1 MTQGDPGRH
10 REGACADPPRVAWRR
25 QMREQVLA
33 AAGELASIRGW
44 DRVRVADLAE
54 RAEVSRP
61 SIYKEFGDR
70 AGIGRALVQR
80 ETDNFLRGV
89 AEALERPGTDVAA
102 CLVGAVSYALHES
115 AENPLI
121 SAVLRAARHGTD
133 GLLPFLASRPDP
145 IFDSARSLL
154 EAWLTH
160 REPTDGAWRTADAA
174 DVAVRLTLSHMLL
187 PAGESDRVPELLTQA
202 VLAVLAPAG

>member
-1 MTQGDPGRH
+1 MTQGDPGPQPD
-10 REGACADPPRVAWRR
+10 GMCVDPPRVAWRR

-33 AAGELASIRGW
+33 AAAELASVRGW

-70 AGIGRALVQR
+70 AGIARALVRR
-80 ETDNFLRGV
+80 ETDHFLRGV
-89 AEALERPGTDVAA
+89 AEALERPGHDVAT
-102 CLVGAVSYALHES
+102 CLVGAVFHALNES
-115 AENPLI
+115 VDNPLI

-154 EAWLTH
+154 EAWLTD
-160 REPTDGAWRTADAA
+160 RDPTEGAWRTADAA

-187 PAGESDRVPELLTQA
+187 PADDSEPVPERITQA
-202 VLAVLAPAG
+202 VLAVLTPIG

>member
-1 MTQGDPGRH
+1 MAQGEPARLHD
-10 REGACADPPRVAWRR
+10 GACTDPPRVAWRR

-33 AAGELASIRGW
+33 AAGELASVRGW
-44 DRVRVADLAE
+44 DGVRVADLAE

-80 ETDNFLRGV
+80 ETDDFLRGV
-89 AEALERPGTDVAA
+89 AEALESPGSDVSA
-102 CLVGAVSYALHES
+102 CLGGAVSYALNES
-115 AENPLI
+115 ADNPLI
-121 SAVLRAARHGTD
+121 SAVLQAARRGTD
-133 GLLPFLASRPDP
+133 GLLPFLVSRPDP

-154 EAWLTH
+154 EAWLTL
-160 REPTDGAWRTADAA
+160 RDPTDGAWRTADAA

-187 PAGESDRVPELLTQA
+187 PAAESERVPELVTQV
-202 VLAVLAPAG
+202 VLAVLVPAG

>member
-1 MTQGDPGRH
+1 M
-10 REGACADPPRVAWRR
+10 AWRR

-33 AAGELASIRGW
+33 AAGELASVRGW
-44 DRVRVADLAE
+44 DRVTMADLAE

-89 AEALERPGTDVAA
+89 AEALERPGGDVAT
-102 CLVGAVSYALHES
+102 CLVGASYALNES
-115 AENPLI
+115 ADNPLI

-154 EAWLTH
+154 EVWLTH
-160 REPTDGAWRTADAA
+160 REPTKGVWRTAEAA

-187 PAGESDRVPELLTQA
+187 PAGESDRVPELLLQA